1 MKMTWKTTSEEL
13 KMAQEMLE
21 NMEPDGYWNIG
32 DMISYRRDGDKN
44 RLVLLHR
51 IDEPAAEG
59 LHNHYKGVIEELG
72 WVVDDGEADIQEREL
87 DTQEQQFMHQIQQ
100 QQQLMNATCENE
112 SCEAFIAA
120 MELEKAVWT
129 HLHDAPYMD
138 EDGVEQTEEIWSP
151 VLTCYACET
160 KIYLAPDHFALLA
173 GDDIANTY
181 RNGGGHIYRVM
192 QRKEVLEKVDT
203 ASCDVLILGT
213 FCPFTQEVVPPFYR
227 GLIMEYTGPVE
238 EEE

>member
-1 MKMTWKTTSEEL
+1 MTQTPMNEEL
-13 KMAQEMLE
+13 KAAREMLE

-32 DMISYRRDGDKN
+32 DMLSYRRDGDKD
-44 RLVLLHR
+44 RIVLLHR
-51 IDEPAAEG
+51 IDEPRAEAIHQ
-59 LHNHYKGVIEELG
+59 HNKAVIEELG
-72 WVVDDGEADIQEREL
+72 WVVDDGEADIQEREP
-87 DTQEQQFMHQIQQ
+87 DTQEQQFMHQMQQ

-129 HLHDAPYMD
+129 HLRDALYTD

-160 KIYLAPDHFALLA
+160 KIHLAPDHFALLA

-192 QRKEVLEKVDT
+192 QRKEVLKKVDT
-203 ASCDVLILGT
+203 ASGDVLILGT
-213 FCPFTQEVVPPFYR
+213 FCPFTQEVVPTFYR
-227 GLIMEYTGPVE
+227 GLIMEYTGPVGE
-238 EEE
+238 EE